1 MFERQSSYSQ
11 TTMNMIKLLTKLT
24 CLTFSMAEWSGLGF
38 KAGFGFIFN
47 IIKAYIVTACLK
59 EVTCVALTLLDTL

>member
-11 TTMNMIKLLTKLT
+11 TATNLIKLLTKLT

-38 KAGFGFIFN
+38 NAGFGLIFN
-47 IIKAYIVTACLK
+47 IIKACIVAACLK
-59 EVTCVALTLLDTL
+59 EVTCVVLTLLDTV